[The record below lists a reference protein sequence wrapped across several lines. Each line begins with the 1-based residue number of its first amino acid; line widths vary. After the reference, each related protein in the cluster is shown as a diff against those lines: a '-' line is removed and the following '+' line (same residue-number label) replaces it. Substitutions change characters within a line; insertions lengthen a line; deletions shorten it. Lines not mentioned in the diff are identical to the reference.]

1 MSKRRFA
8 IIGCLGFLVILFG
21 TPFYFSYQQ
30 KSIFSSIGS
39 GLPGGFPPQASPL
52 DAIDKLLAS
61 LPLANIA
68 FNTPSTIPLGESEII
83 HLVLS
88 TRETMET
95 LQTMI
100 ESGGEKTGAQIKV
113 GNAMEAR
120 LTGKGFKIQAITP
133 ETQAVSGVE
142 KTEWKWEV
150 EPAEGGKQRL
160 HLTMAAI
167 LHIDGQKVPRVLRTF
182 ERSIEVQVTWSRQI
196 SDFVGNNWQWL
207 WATILVP
214 VAGWYVQ
221 RKYGAPHSE
230 TTPGEGDD
238 QKFGPTT

>member
-1 MSKRRFA
+1 MSKGRLA
-8 IIGCLGFLVILFG
+8 IIGCFGFLVILVVI
-21 TPFYFSYQQ
+21 PFFFSYQQ
-30 KSIFSSIGS
+30 KALFNTIGM
-39 GLPGGFPPQASPL
+39 GLPGGLPPQDSPL
-52 DAIDKLLAS
+52 DAIDKLLAG

-68 FNTPSTIPLGESEII
+68 FNTPTTIPLGESEII

-88 TRETMET
+88 TRETIET

-100 ESGGEKTGAQIKV
+100 DSGGEKTGAQIKV
-113 GNAMEAR
+113 GNEMEAR

-142 KTEWKWEV
+142 QTEWKWEV
-150 EPAEGGKQRL
+150 EPTDGGKQRL
-160 HLTMAAI
+160 HLTMSAI

-182 ERSIEVQVTWSRQI
+182 ERNIEVRVTWSRQI

-221 RKYGAPHSE
+221 RKYEATHVE
-230 TTPGEGDD
+230 ATPGDD
-238 QKFGPTT
+238 QKTGPTT